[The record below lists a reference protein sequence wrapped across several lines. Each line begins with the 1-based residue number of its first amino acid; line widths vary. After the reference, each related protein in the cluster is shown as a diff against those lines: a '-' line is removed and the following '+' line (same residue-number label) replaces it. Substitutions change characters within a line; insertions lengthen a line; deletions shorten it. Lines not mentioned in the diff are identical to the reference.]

1 MIVEYNQGYGW
12 QFCIDGTFRFGQN
25 FTPFP
30 DTMHETTTY
39 NGETVEVSATSW
51 SKTDRLIRSSE
62 IKDCLGSITE
72 NSTTQEIAVALM
84 NLKEK
89 VG

>member
-1 MIVEYNQGYGW
+1 
-12 QFCIDGTFRFGQN
+12 
-25 FTPFP
+25 
-30 DTMHETTTY
+30 MHETTTY

-51 SKTDRLIRSSE
+51 SKTDKLIRSSE

-72 NSTTQEIAVALM
+72 NSTTQEIAKALM

-89 VG
+89 VC